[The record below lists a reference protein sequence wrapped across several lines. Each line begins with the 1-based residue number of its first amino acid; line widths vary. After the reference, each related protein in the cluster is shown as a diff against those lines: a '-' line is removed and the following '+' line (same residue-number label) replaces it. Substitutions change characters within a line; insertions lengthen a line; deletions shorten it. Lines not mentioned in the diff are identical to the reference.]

1 MPGKDGL
8 THGKDIF
15 YERFMMKRRQIL
27 KASAAALLMAPPVL
41 RAQTHAEHG
50 TSMARHHD
58 MMGDAQHGAHADMA
72 EALLPL
78 DRMPSQR
85 PLEALPRLKNASSKA
100 GRFKAKLTAAPA
112 QKTVANRTPTEFWLY
127 NDLLPGP
134 QIEVFEGDEVE
145 ILFKNQLPEPTTVH
159 WHGLPVPSD
168 QDGNPQDSVPAG
180 GERTYRFTLPKGSA
194 GTYWYHPHPHGLT
207 AMQVARGLAGTFIVR
222 AKDDPLAELPEQHWM
237 ISDLRLD
244 THTHIP
250 PNTMMDWMNGR
261 EGQFVLINGQL
272 RPRITLTTGTRV
284 RIWNNCSSRYL
295 RLAVPGCQWVLLGTD
310 GGLLEQAQAPMD
322 EVFLAPAERVE
333 VMVLTEGNL
342 QGELLN
348 RYYDRAKMMVQEPHT
363 DTVLAHMAV
372 EAKGTPSMPP
382 TLNTLPDLG
391 EPVAFKAIEFSE
403 MEMDHGNHEPM
414 TMSMLQSMFMVDGK
428 VFEMDRIDLRS
439 HVGDVEEWRVFNNSH
454 MDHPF
459 HLHGTQFQVTQRE
472 QNGVA
477 TPEPFKAWRD
487 TVNLRPYETVVF
499 HVKQLTPGIRMFHC
513 HILEHEDLGM
523 MANLEVI

>member
-1 MPGKDGL
+1 M
-8 THGKDIF
+8 
-15 YERFMMKRRQIL
+15 ERRQIL
-27 KASAAALLMAPPVL
+27 KASAAALLFGPTVL
-41 RAQTHAEHG
+41 RAQAHAEHG
-50 TSMARHHD
+50 TSMAGHHD
-58 MMGDAQHGAHADMA
+58 MMGGGAHGAHADMG

-85 PLEALPRLKNASSKA
+85 PLEALPRLKNASTQA
-100 GRFKAKLTAAPA
+100 GQFKATLVAAPA

-127 NDLLPGP
+127 NNQLPGP

-168 QDGNPQDSVPAG
+168 HDGNPQDSVPAG
-180 GERTYRFTLPKGSA
+180 EERIYRFTLPKGSA

-207 AMQVARGLAGTFIVR
+207 AMQVARGLAGTLIVQ
-222 AKDDPLAELPEQHWM
+222 AKDDKMAEQPEQHWM
-237 ISDLRLD
+237 ITNLRLD
-244 THTHIP
+244 PQTQIQD
-250 PNTMMDWMNGR
+250 NTIMDAMNRQEEQVG
-261 EGQFVLINGQL
+261 LINGQL
-272 RPRITLTTGTRV
+272 QPRITLTTGTRV
-284 RIWNNCSSRYL
+284 RIWNNCAARYL
-295 RLAVPGCQWVLLGTD
+295 RLAMPGCQWVLLGTD
-310 GGLLEQAQAPMD
+310 GGLLEQAQAPMG

-333 VMVLTEGNL
+333 VMVLTEGDL

-348 RYYDRAKMMVQEPHT
+348 RYYDREKMMVQEPQT
-363 DTVLAHMAV
+363 DQVIAHMSVKAS
-372 EAKGTPSMPP
+372 GTPLIPD

-403 MEMDHGNHEPM
+403 TEMDHEHHEPM
-414 TMSMLQSMFMVDGK
+414 TMSMLQSMFMVNGK
-428 VFEMDRIDLRS
+428 VFDMDRIDVTSR
-439 HVGDVEEWRVFNNSH
+439 VGEVEECRVFNNSH

-459 HLHGTQFQVTQRE
+459 HLHGTQLQVTQRE
-472 QNGVA
+472 QNGVV
-477 TPEPFKAWRD
+477 TLEPFKAWRD

-499 HVKQLTPGIRMFHC
+499 HVKQQLPGIRMFHC